1 MSETWLLL
9 PNQLV
14 EEAGELEDIILWE
27 HPQFFEAYD
36 YHVQK
41 LLLHRASMQAFQ
53 DRYETGYIGLDEEPD
68 WEDYET
74 VHVYDP
80 VNHGLREGLEA
91 AADEHDIE
99 LIVHETPTFL
109 ATRRFNRSYF
119 EDNAYH
125 QLSYYRA
132 MRERYDVLVEQD
144 GSPVGGKWSFDP
156 ENREKLPEDH
166 ELPVVPSFSS
176 EYVEEAEAWVR
187 ERFPDAPGSMDG
199 FRWPTTREQAREQL
213 DRFLEERL
221 EQFGR
226 YQDAFEPDLDY
237 GYHSLLSSSLN
248 IGLLTPEEVI
258 EATLEAHENHGYPI
272 NSLEGFLRQIMGW
285 REYVRALYQLEP
297 QMAQSNELG
306 HDRPVPP
313 QFYTAETGFEPVD
326 RAIERTLENAYTHHI
341 ERLMVLG
348 NIMLL
353 LGTHP
358 DAVHDWFMELYI
370 DAYEWVMVPNI
381 YGMSQ
386 YAWPEMMT
394 KPYVSSSNYVGK
406 MSHYTGDWEDDWD
419 SLYWA
424 FIDRHSDL
432 IEEIPRMKVMLSHLD
447 RMGEETLQDHRQRS
461 EEVIHRLMGDE

>member
-1 MSETWLLL
+1 MTGTWLLL
-9 PNQLV
+9 PHQLL
-14 EEAGELEDIILWE
+14 EEAGDNEEVVLWE
-27 HPQFFEAYD
+27 HPHFFEAYD

-53 DRYETGYIGLDEEPD
+53 ERFGTGYIGLDEGPD
-68 WEDYET
+68 WEAYEE
-74 VHVYDP
+74 VHIHDP
-80 VNHGLREGLEA
+80 VNHGLLEDLKT
-91 AADEHDIE
+91 AADEHNVD
-99 LIVHETPTFL
+99 LIVHETPVFL

-119 EDNAYH
+119 EDNEYH

-132 MRERYDVLVEQD
+132 MRERHDVLVEQD

-156 ENREKLPEDH
+156 ENREKLPDDH
-166 ELPVVPSFSS
+166 EPPAVPSFSNDH
-176 EYVEEAEAWVR
+176 VEEAKDWVR
-187 ERFPDAPGSMDG
+187 ERFPDNPGSMEG
-199 FRWPTTREQAREQL
+199 FRWPSTHEEAREQL

-221 EQFGR
+221 ADFGR

-258 EATLEAHENHGYPI
+258 EATLEAHEDQEYPL

-297 QMAQSNELG
+297 GMAEANELG

-326 RAIERTLENAYTHHI
+326 RAIERTLDNAYTHHI

-348 NIMLL
+348 NILLL
-353 LGTHP
+353 LGTDP
-358 DAVHDWFMELYI
+358 DAVHDWFMELFI

-394 KPYVSSSNYVGK
+394 KPYVSSSNYVDK
-406 MSHYTGDWEDDWD
+406 MSHYGGDWEDGWD

-447 RMGEETLQDHRQRS
+447 RMNEETLQEHRDRAD
-461 EEVIHRLMGDE
+461 EVRERLS